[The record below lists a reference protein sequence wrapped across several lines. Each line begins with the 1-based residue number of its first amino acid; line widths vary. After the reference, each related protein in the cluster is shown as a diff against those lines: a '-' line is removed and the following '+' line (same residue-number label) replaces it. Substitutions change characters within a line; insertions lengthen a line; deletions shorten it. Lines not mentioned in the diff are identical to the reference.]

1 VHPSSVAPAH
11 RARSL
16 RLWLAPWHKGRNCT
30 RFLARRFDS
39 NQDPL
44 GHIYLSTFRRVTTSR
59 RFFRASGRAS
69 AAAPR
74 TVTMGVYGF
83 FAGVVGVLHLLLL
96 YVGMFFMCNVIPI
109 LSMLFI
115 SPIFSGVHQVTTESP
130 PEFNTKCGAIR
141 FIHTSECT
149 VSAIGCQRILFVWT

>member
-1 VHPSSVAPAH
+1 
-11 RARSL
+11 
-16 RLWLAPWHKGRNCT
+16 
-30 RFLARRFDS
+30 
-39 NQDPL
+39 
-44 GHIYLSTFRRVTTSR
+44 
-59 RFFRASGRAS
+59 
-69 AAAPR
+69 
-74 TVTMGVYGF
+74 MGVYGF

-130 PEFNTKCGAIR
+130 PEFNTRCGAIR
-141 FIHTSECT
+141 FIHTSACT